1 MTGCDGNI
9 GIKGFGRGC
18 STGGADGAAG
28 NGAGNGADGGADGGD
43 DAATPSPATG
53 GTSGNDVPH
62 RSQNRPLTILRPQ
75 FGQVIFI

>member
-18 STGGADGAAG
+18 STGGADG
-28 NGAGNGADGGADGGD
+28 GADGEDG
-43 DAATPSPATG
+43 AATPSPTTG